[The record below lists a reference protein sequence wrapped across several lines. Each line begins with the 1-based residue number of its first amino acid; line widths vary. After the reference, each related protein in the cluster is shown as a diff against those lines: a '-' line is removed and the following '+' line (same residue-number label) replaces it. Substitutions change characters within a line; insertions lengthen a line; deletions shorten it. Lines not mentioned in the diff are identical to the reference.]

1 MPTGY
6 PNNPRK
12 QTAKP
17 RSTAA
22 QKPEIKL
29 SQDAV
34 SALRAKL
41 VERNY
46 KDDLP
51 DMPSREEL
59 VAKVARY
66 GREIEMLEASLKTEY
81 EVVTELR
88 DKLLVSERRLGTVLD
103 LVAGA
108 RA

>member
-22 QKPEIKL
+22 QKAEMKL

-41 VERNY
+41 AERNY

-59 VAKVARY
+59 VAKVERY
-66 GREIEMLEASLKTEY
+66 GQEIESLEASLRTAY
-81 EVVTELR
+81 EVKDELR
-88 DKLLVSERRLGTVLD
+88 HKLLVSERRLGTVLD